1 MHSTRF
7 ARSGQVFTF
16 SIADCKLRCASAYQ
30 GNKSAAAGDVKFAE
44 DGVQML
50 FHHRQTQPGVIG
62 DLLVAPALADKL
74 RNFLFA
80 PCQPDKSRQTQIRWR
95 RPGGVRTKIL
105 APDKEVR
112 SRYAGRLELL

>member
-1 MHSTRF
+1 
-7 ARSGQVFTF
+7 
-16 SIADCKLRCASAYQ
+16 
-30 GNKSAAAGDVKFAE
+30 
-44 DGVQML
+44 ML

-80 PCQPDKSRQTQIRWR
+80 PRQPDKSRQTR
-95 RPGGVRTKIL
+95 GGVRTKIL

-112 SRYAGRLELL
+112 SRYAGRLELLQMNRRL

>member
-1 MHSTRF
+1 
-7 ARSGQVFTF
+7 
-16 SIADCKLRCASAYQ
+16 
-30 GNKSAAAGDVKFAE
+30 
-44 DGVQML
+44 ML

-80 PCQPDKSRQTQIRWR
+80 PCQPDKSRQTQSRWR

-112 SRYAGRLELL
+112 SRYAGRLELLQMNRRSQMRQSRVMHLHLFQTRLRRVGA

>member
-30 GNKSAAAGDVKFAE
+30 GNKSAAAGDFKFAE

-62 DLLVAPALADKL
+62 DLLVTPPFADKS

-80 PCQPDKSRQTQIRWR
+80 PGESNEMRQTGAR
-95 RPGGVRTKIL
+95 RGSRGPSSVTSQIL
-105 APDKEVR
+105 ALDKKM
-112 SRYAGRLELL
+112 RLRHAA

>member
-1 MHSTRF
+1 
-7 ARSGQVFTF
+7 
-16 SIADCKLRCASAYQ
+16 
-30 GNKSAAAGDVKFAE
+30 
-44 DGVQML
+44 ML

-62 DLLVAPALADKL
+62 DLLVAPTLADKL

-80 PCQPDKSRQTQIRWR
+80 PCQPDKSRQAQIRWR

-112 SRYAGRLELL
+112 SRYAGRLELLHMNRRSQMRQSRVRHLHLFQTRLRRVGA

>member
-30 GNKSAAAGDVKFAE
+30 GNKSSAAGDFKFAE

-62 DLLVAPALADKL
+62 DLLITPPFAYKSS
-74 RNFLFA
+74 NFLF
-80 PCQPDKSRQTQIRWR
+80 PPGETIKMRQTGARC
-95 RPGGVRTKIL
+95 
-105 APDKEVR
+105 
-112 SRYAGRLELL
+112 RLHGSTTVTE